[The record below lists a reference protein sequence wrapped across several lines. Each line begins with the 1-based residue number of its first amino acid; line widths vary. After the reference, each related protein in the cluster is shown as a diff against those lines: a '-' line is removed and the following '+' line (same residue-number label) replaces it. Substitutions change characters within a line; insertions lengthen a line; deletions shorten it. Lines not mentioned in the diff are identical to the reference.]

1 MIRSCLFVL
10 VAGLQVISSQ
20 SPPTAADARQAPFAE
35 PYQERIPR
43 HCWGPPPDVS
53 PYECCPIPQVFSDE
67 EMSTC
72 GIEKPN
78 PENPP
83 PPPEKFADEEFA
95 SGPGP
100 GPRHGHHG
108 PHHGPPDGRRE
119 KWCSHGKCLMK
130 NKGLLTDEEEID
142 YPKTRTFIEEW
153 AKANPDYEDAIKIAI
168 DKCVVE
174 GGPKSN
180 HGKCEADKIFFC
192 MTSTIL
198 WNCKLRQDLEQCTVL
213 QEHMDE
219 CRPYYMKPAD
229 QE

>member
-83 PPPEKFADEEFA
+83 PPPEKFAD
-95 SGPGP
+95 
-100 GPRHGHHG
+100 
-108 PHHGPPDGRRE
+108 
-119 KWCSHGKCLMK
+119 CSHGKCLMK